1 VTDKIDDV
9 STVSVMVMR
18 GNPGWMTGISGPDGD
33 NVATYEL
40 DGLPQANSL
49 VEAEILVTTWLAGRG
64 FTLSSPWRTVDY
76 SGSGEK
82 AVQTEAE
89 FVRK

>member
-1 VTDKIDDV
+1 MTNKIDDV

-18 GNPGWMTGISGPDGD
+18 GNPGWLTGIAGPDG
-33 NVATYEL
+33 NVATHEL
-40 DGLPQANSL
+40 DGLPPANSL
-49 VEAEILVTTWLAGRG
+49 MEAEILVTTWLAGRG
-64 FTLSSPWRTVDY
+64 FTLSSPWRTTDY